1 MEIRD
6 DVAERWLEFY
16 GIDPEV
22 RADLADLWSLLSAEL
37 PSILD
42 NFYRYVLKWPE
53 IAKMFDRPG
62 AVERASK
69 QQATHWSRLFSGR
82 FDRDYFESAARIGL
96 VHSQVGLDTKWFV
109 GGYLFVLNAIEDL
122 ISRQSV
128 SRLAPAT
135 GQQRASRRI
144 QALNKALL
152 FDMELTIVAYLD
164 RNKAN
169 FSARLDELSRSF
181 EESITGVVHHIA
193 SAAATLESAAKS
205 MSDTAAD
212 TSRISASVA
221 ETTRRGSENVT
232 SVAGATEELSASVN
246 EINQQVS
253 FAAGIIADAVRQAAT
268 TQRQVHG
275 LVEATDRIGEVVKL
289 ISDIAAQTNLLAL
302 NATIEAARAG
312 DAGKGFAVVASE
324 VKMLANQTARATE
337 DITAQIGSVRE
348 ATEASVAAIQ
358 AITETIRKI
367 SDSAGGISAAVEE
380 QGAATSE
387 IARSMA
393 ESVRLI
399 AHISENVSGV
409 SGGADRTGAAA
420 GEVAAAAMDLNK
432 DGAELRQRV
441 DHFLTGMRSTGL
453 PS

>member
-1 MEIRD
+1 MEIREN
-6 DVAERWLEFY
+6 VAERWLEFY
-16 GIDPEV
+16 GIDPQV
-22 RADLADLWSLLSAEL
+22 RADLVELWSQLSAEL
-37 PSILD
+37 PSILSS
-42 NFYRYVLKWPE
+42 FYRYVTKWPE
-53 IAKMFDRPG
+53 VAKMFERPG
-62 AVERASK
+62 AVEHASK
-69 QQATHWSRLFSGR
+69 EQAIHWAKLFSGR
-82 FDRDYFESAARIGL
+82 FDQDYFESAARIGA
-96 VHSQVGLDTKWFV
+96 VHSRVGLDTKWFV
-109 GGYLFVLNAIEDL
+109 GGYLFVMNAIEDF
-122 ISRQSV
+122 IARQPV
-128 SRLAPAT
+128 SRLAPAA
-135 GQQRASRRI
+135 GRQRASRQI
-144 QALNKALL
+144 QALNKAIL

-164 RNKAN
+164 RNKAA

-181 EESITGVVHHIA
+181 ENSITGVVHHIA
-193 SAAATLESAAKS
+193 SAATQLEAAAQS
-205 MSDTAAD
+205 MSETAAD

-221 ETTRRGSENVT
+221 ETTRQGSENVT

-253 FAAGIIADAVRQAAT
+253 FAAGIIADAVRQAAAT
-268 TQRQVHG
+268 KKQVQG

-324 VKMLANQTARATE
+324 VKMLTNQTARATE

-348 ATEASVAAIQ
+348 ATEVSANAIQ
-358 AITETIRKI
+358 AIAETIGKI

-393 ESVRLI
+393 VSVQLI
-399 AHISENVSGV
+399 AHISEDVSDV
-409 SGGADRTGAAA
+409 SDGADRTGAAA
-420 GEVAAAAMDLNK
+420 GDVAAAAVALNR
-432 DGAELRQRV
+432 DGTELRQRV